1 MTVQLADLKNSV
13 RVDVDTDDNLL
24 QGYIKAAVAYLT
36 NAIGADDA
44 NNTFYSRSDVSPL
57 FDTATIALASA
68 YYSNRDALT
77 NVSAAPVPLVSDSII
92 YQLRAMWEDWQLSLS
107 SDDSG
112 EDDGN

>member
-1 MTVQLADLKNSV
+1 
-13 RVDVDTDDNLL
+13 
-24 QGYIKAAVAYLT
+24 
-36 NAIGADDA
+36 ADDA

-92 YQLRAMWEDWQLSLS
+92 YQLRAMWEDWQISLNP
-107 SDDSG
+107 DDSG
-112 EDDGN
+112 DDDGD

>member
-44 NNTFYSRSDVSPL
+44 
-57 FDTATIALASA
+57 
-68 YYSNRDALT
+68 
-77 NVSAAPVPLVSDSII
+77 
-92 YQLRAMWEDWQLSLS
+92 
-107 SDDSG
+107 
-112 EDDGN
+112 

>member
-24 QGYIKAAVAYLT
+24 QGYITAAVAYLT
-36 NAIGADDA
+36 NAIGTDDA

-92 YQLRAMWEDWQLSLS
+92 YQLRAMWEDWQISLNP
-107 SDDSG
+107 DDSG
-112 EDDGN
+112 DDDGD